1 MVDFY
6 HVLTLKCPICRT
18 VQKKPLAISPDRSKT
33 STAWHGCNFQQQN
46 RDSTSKKCDF
56 IPPSVRVLGTRW
68 GGTKFDPKSAP
79 FVYFQPRGSSF
90 WQPKMDG
97 LKHKKMTR
105 PPIVS
110 YRVDIYVFRKKQ
122 TNYFWWYS
130 QVWPNPF
137 RSFSGLKFR
146 LPRSIFLRSLHVWR
160 NPARL
165 IVLDH
170 NMCVYDIKTT
180 YSNVICLWF
189 TSSAAQGGGRSF
201 KDRTL

>member
-97 LKHKKMTR
+97 LKHKKWLDHLSY
-105 PPIVS
+105 PIGLT
-110 YRVDIYVFRKKQ
+110 YMFFEKNKQ
-122 TNYFWWYS
+122 TIFDDIPKFGPTHLGVSPTWNSDYHVRFFWGPS
-130 QVWPNPF
+130 MFGETQL
-137 RSFSGLKFR
+137 GL
-146 LPRSIFLRSLHVWR
+146 
-160 NPARL
+160 
-165 IVLDH
+165 
-170 NMCVYDIKTT
+170 
-180 YSNVICLWF
+180 
-189 TSSAAQGGGRSF
+189 
-201 KDRTL
+201 